1 MLTAALNHPSMF
13 PVWIQQATLVLR
25 ELVIMAALAASLIK
39 IMQTP
44 SMQTFFRAARTM
56 FERIGLYLKKQM
68 HDPTAPPKPGRIA
81 LFANIAIAYLMSG
94 LLVFIAV
101 CFTVLWA
108 CMHERISGEK
118 TVVLF
123 AYIFLCW
130 YVAAVLK
137 AQGGRDRMNL

>member
-1 MLTAALNHPSMF
+1 MITAALNHLSTF
-13 PVWIQQATLVLR
+13 PVWIQQVTLVLR
-25 ELVIMAALAASLIK
+25 GLVIMAALAASLIK

-44 SMQTFFRAARTM
+44 SMQAFFRATRTL

-68 HDPTAPPKPGRIA
+68 DDPTAPRKPGRIA

-108 CMHERISGEK
+108 CLHQRISVEK
-118 TVVLF
+118 TLVLF

-137 AQGGRDRMNL
+137 AQGGRDRMKL